1 MDDGDETE
9 VDPGDFTII
18 PPGHD
23 AWMVGDESCT
33 GMDFTG
39 AKTYATTSS

>member
-1 MDDGDETE
+1 MGDGDETE

-23 AWMVGDESCT
+23 AWVMGVESCT